1 MAEFSDINLSPQ
13 HHHLIINGAAPV
25 PHAVVVSRR
34 MAAAEGMVDVDVDVD
49 EAKCKMAAM
58 TDSNRVK

>member
-1 MAEFSDINLSPQ
+1 MAEFSDINLSLQ

-34 MAAAEGMVDVDVDVD
+34 MAAAEATVDVDVD